1 MKNFIEYIVKHLVDN
16 PEKVIVEENNPDE
29 KTTELILTVEKS
41 DVGKVIGKK
50 GKTINAMRD
59 LLLALSGKEHRKILL
74 KISDSIDKQKE

>member
-1 MKNFIEYIVKHLVDN
+1 
-16 PEKVIVEENNPDE
+16 
-29 KTTELILTVEKS
+29 VEKS

-74 KISDSIDKQKE
+74 KISDSIDKQNQ

>member
-1 MKNFIEYIVKHLVDN
+1 MKTFIEYIVKQLVDN

-29 KTTELILTVEKS
+29 KITELILTVEKS

-59 LLLALSGKEHRKILL
+59 LLLALGGKEHRKILL